1 MLICCC
7 KARLQSKEDQEGDH
21 QTEQTH
27 GLGQG
32 KAQNGV
38 REELRLE
45 RWVTRVANDQW
56 AEHCSDTWWNFSINT
71 SLVLLGFRVLTS
83 AGTGNTDGGGTG
95 TNELGGGVNVAV
107 GNGGGQGA
115 LNNN

>member
-1 MLICCC
+1 M
-7 KARLQSKEDQEGDH
+7 
-21 QTEQTH
+21 
-27 GLGQG
+27 
-32 KAQNGV
+32 
-38 REELRLE
+38 
-45 RWVTRVANDQW
+45 
-56 AEHCSDTWWNFSINT
+56 NFWIVNT
-71 SLVLLGFRVLTS
+71 SSVLLSFEVLTS